1 MPTVTAGRVGLV
13 LLGALLI
20 QACGDDLYGRLPDP
34 DEWTEPESLPRLPD
48 RTVFAPKVL
57 NDTREIHE
65 YVQDFPRDAYVIAS
79 ISGLGRF
86 YIDTDKDFIKG
97 RLAKGEP
104 WEKTVT
110 KRILDQIQPHSVALD
125 VGAHIGT
132 HSILM
137 GQAVGPWGRVYAFEP
152 QRKLFRELIQNI
164 RLNGLDNVVPLRY
177 ALGSGP
183 ARIIEMNVATEG
195 NEGGTAVGSGG
206 DPAELRSLDD
216 FGFEDVSLIKI
227 DVEGFEMEV
236 LRGAVET
243 ISRSRPVL
251 IIEIHGADGTAKQQV
266 RHRTTQDYV
275 RGLGYTA
282 TLIRHADWLFL
293 PEG

>member
-1 MPTVTAGRVGLV
+1 MALV
-13 LLGALLI
+13 LLGALFI
-20 QACGDDLYGRLPDP
+20 YACSDDLYGRLPDP
-34 DEWTEPESLPRLPD
+34 DEWTEPKTPPRLPD
-48 RTVFAPKVL
+48 AGAFAPKVL
-57 NDTREIHE
+57 NDTTKIRA
-65 YVQDFPRDAYVIAS
+65 YVEEFPRDAYVIAS

-86 YIDTDKDFIKG
+86 YIDTDEDVIKG

-152 QRKLFRELIQNI
+152 QRKLFRELVQNL

-177 ALGSGP
+177 ALGTGP
-183 ARIIEMNVATEG
+183 ARIIEMNVATES
-195 NEGGTAVGSGG
+195 NEGGTAVGTGG

-216 FGFEDVSLIKI
+216 FRFEDVSLIKI

-236 LRGAVET
+236 LRGALET

-251 IIEIHGADGTAKQQV
+251 IIEIHGANGTADQQA
-266 RHRTTQDYV
+266 RYRATQDYV
-275 RGLGYTA
+275 RGLGYRPV
-282 TLIRHADWLFL
+282 LIRHADWLFL